1 MSLNHIPFEVVTVAG
16 FFLGIASAILATL
29 LKPVWEGDTF
39 LERWWGPALMVR
51 FCSVRRAEV
60 RNRLSWSCVVA
71 GRIAFAASGS
81 SLLLDLLIN

>member
-1 MSLNHIPFEVVTVAG
+1 MSLDHIPFEAVTVAG
-16 FFLGIASAILATL
+16 FFLGIASAILAIL
-29 LKPVWEGDTF
+29 LKPVWKGDTY
-39 LERWWGPALMVR
+39 LDRWWGPASMVR
-51 FCSVRRAEV
+51 FFSVRKAEV